1 MEPVLPS
8 QQCPRGAQAR
18 DLNRLSQEIA
28 KDIKESTKEFKVEAK
43 FAEWKA
49 DGGKFHEWK
58 STQKYLTESGET
70 RFAISPE
77 AQLLRWGAQASVAT
91 VFEPTNGRVDIGIGA
106 EASVSLAEAKVEATF
121 TFRTRK
127 VGTSD
132 SLTSMQIKTATHS
145 FGRFRFVGKVA
156 IGCFT
161 GAMAEGR
168 ASVAAGGRQ
177 QSREVNEY
185 GESVGVMYS
194 PKVNLAQGAKG
205 DVGFKV
211 QGFAGMQANGQ
222 LVGGVEWLPPKN
234 ASSSTDEEGTK
245 RKAKKQSFKH

>member
-1 MEPVLPS
+1 VEAYSINQGRYVYLRHAFFEREKPRWS
-8 QQCPRGAQAR
+8 QSYHHNNAHAALKRG

-106 EASVSLAEAKVEATF
+106 EASVSLAEAKVEA
-121 TFRTRK
+121 
-127 VGTSD
+127 
-132 SLTSMQIKTATHS
+132 
-145 FGRFRFVGKVA
+145 
-156 IGCFT
+156 
-161 GAMAEGR
+161 
-168 ASVAAGGRQ
+168 
-177 QSREVNEY
+177 
-185 GESVGVMYS
+185 
-194 PKVNLAQGAKG
+194 NLY
-205 DVGFKV
+205 
-211 QGFAGMQANGQ
+211 
-222 LVGGVEWLPPKN
+222 LPY
-234 ASSSTDEEGTK
+234 
-245 RKAKKQSFKH
+245 